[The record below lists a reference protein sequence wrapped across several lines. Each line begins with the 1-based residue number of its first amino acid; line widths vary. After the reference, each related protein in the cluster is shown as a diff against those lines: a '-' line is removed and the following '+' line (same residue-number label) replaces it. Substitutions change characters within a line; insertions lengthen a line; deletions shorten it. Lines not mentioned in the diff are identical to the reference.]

1 MRRPSCVELM
11 TQHVQACYT
20 HDDAGNI
27 VRINDWIGNAA
38 PRFWLGRTPD
48 GSIWRFRRD
57 VPASVRAEV
66 EASCREELRC
76 SGEPRPSLHDSTYRR
91 LFAEDD
97 AALDVV
103 AGPTYWFRRAVD
115 VHGDVV
121 RIAEENRDLLRDG
134 LEAWLPDVSHQ
145 QPMVVSLHAGRAV
158 SICASVRITPQAHE
172 AGVETVPA
180 FRRRGHALAAVAA
193 WATAVMAL
201 GRVALYSTSWDNR
214 ASQAV
219 AARLG
224 LEAFGQEYRIG

>member
-1 MRRPSCVELM
+1 MELM
-11 TQHVQACYT
+11 TRHVQACYA

-38 PRFWLGRTPD
+38 PRFWLGRTPE

-57 VPASVRAEV
+57 VPPSVRAEI
-66 EASCREELRC
+66 EASCREEPRC
-76 SGEPRPSLHDSTYRR
+76 TGEPRPPLHDSTYRR
-91 LFAEDD
+91 LLGEDD
-97 AALDVV
+97 AGLDVV
-103 AGPTYWFRRAVD
+103 AGPTYWFRRAVRA
-115 VHGDVV
+115 HGDVA
-121 RIAEENRDLLRDG
+121 RITEENRDLLRDG
-134 LEAWLPDVSHQ
+134 LEAWLPDVPHQ

-158 SICASVRITPQAHE
+158 SICASVRITLQAHE

-193 WATAVMAL
+193 WAAAVMAL